1 MGGIYKNHLP
11 LLNLSS
17 QPQGTKPDKG
27 MGISNLSKLPRATSI
42 PLGVAGA
49 IKSSVRDT
57 RYQELD
63 QAGELSYR
71 DDVTFDPEGLGTAA
85 TILWH
90 TPEATAVALAAWE
103 AKKTTEEHYEGNY
116 SSGKANAFLHA
127 YLSYRLTKALGP
139 TIARRFT
146 DANEVKPLWPYG
158 NIRKP
163 WVKAWEDEKIT
174 WEEFKEAGVS
184 SVDELITAFR
194 PYNNPPKEM
203 KADLFNNG
211 FGRRLYIEGLA
222 KNDQE
227 AIEMIMQAIE
237 RGNLSVIN

>member
-1 MGGIYKNHLP
+1 MGGIYKNRLP

-42 PLGVAGA
+42 PLGVVGE

-71 DDVTFDPEGLGTAA
+71 DDVTFDPKGPGSAINTLWHIPEAPAA
-85 TILWH
+85 T
-90 TPEATAVALAAWE
+90 LAMLE
-103 AKKTTEEHYEGNY
+103 AKKTTEEHYEGKY
-116 SSGKANAFLHA
+116 GSGKANAFLHA

-146 DANEVKPLWPYG
+146 DANEVAPAG
-158 NIRKP
+158 NYRRFP
-163 WVKAWEDEKIT
+163 FTGGEPNP
-174 WEEFKEAGVS
+174 EA
-184 SVDELITAFR
+184 ER
-194 PYNNPPKEM
+194 

-211 FGRRLYIEGLA
+211 FGRRLYVDGLA

-227 AIEMIMQAIE
+227 AIEMIKQAIE